1 MGEVLG
7 SAVIPMVVVTGV
19 KAGSFLLQSL
29 RYSYWCLSWEGFKI
43 FLGTCIGGVWDDTI
57 RGSGVGAT
65 LISGAGVIVSSSVS
79 GDVGTTLSSELW
91 MVGGRRNLGGAVAQ
105 QRIWTTWM
113 NAFLI
118 VELKVSGEFFS
129 VFDYRILNISS
140 AVCLRYLSEVTVGNG
155 TVCGNQS
162 IVRTSQYLDVVEI

>member
-65 LISGAGVIVSSSVS
+65 LISGAGVIVSSSVG
-79 GDVGTTLSSELW
+79 GDVGTTLGYESG
-91 MVGGRRNLGGAVAQ
+91 MVEGRRDMGGVVARR
-105 QRIWTTWM
+105 RIWSTWM

-118 VELKVSGEFFS
+118 VEPKVSGEFFS
-129 VFDYRILNISS
+129 VFYCRILNISS
-140 AVCLRYLSEVTVGNG
+140 TVCLR
-155 TVCGNQS
+155 
-162 IVRTSQYLDVVEI
+162 